1 MSKFGD
7 DDRRGRGPGKPYDKP
22 YRGSGG
28 GDRPY
33 RSRDAEGDSK
43 PPRGPKVER
52 FGRDENRA
60 GAPYGQRSE
69 RGPRPEGERRPFR
82 RDDERPARFERDGN
96 RGEGGGFSGERRPP
110 RRFESEGGDRPPRRF
125 QRDGDD
131 RPPRRS
137 DSEPRIPRPF
147 EGEHPAGRRF
157 DGDSRPP
164 RRFDGDSRPPRRFDG
179 DSRPP
184 RRSDGDSRP
193 PRRFDGEGR
202 PPRRFDDDSRPA
214 RRFDSGDRPRRSQ
227 GERGEGFRKSGPR
240 PQTEGTGQGHDELRQ
255 YGWNACL
262 ATYRL
267 RPEAV
272 RKVYLH
278 SSRIDAMR
286 ETLQELAERQI
297 GYRIVENEDLEKLT
311 QTQHHEGIC
320 FDVVPPAMLS
330 LDQVLGQAENK
341 PNAWLVWL
349 DGVGNPHNLGAILR
363 SAAHFGC
370 AGVVVHRDANLKLSG
385 AAARVAEGGAECV
398 PLVRIGDSR
407 GAVEKL
413 RNAGFRLLAT
423 SVREGDNLFKATLP
437 SKLVWLMG
445 AEGEGVSATL
455 QELADSV
462 QRIPGTGA
470 IESLNVSAA
479 FAVFAA
485 ETHRAQS

>member
-22 YRGSGG
+22 YRGSSAGGG

-33 RSRDAEGDSK
+33 RSRDAGADAR

-52 FGRDENRA
+52 FGRDEAPRRE
-60 GAPYGQRSE
+60 GAPYGQRTE
-69 RGPRPEGERRPFR
+69 RGPRPDRDGERKPFR
-82 RDDERPARFERDGN
+82 RDGERPARFERS
-96 RGEGGGFSGERRPP
+96 EGGGYSGERRPP
-110 RRFESEGGDRPPRRF
+110 RRTDAEGGDRPPRRF
-125 QRDGDD
+125 NREGDD
-131 RPPRRS
+131 RAPRRF
-137 DSEPRIPRPF
+137 DGEPRIPRPF
-147 EGEHPAGRRF
+147 EGERPAGRRF
-157 DGDSRPP
+157 DSDSRPP
-164 RRFDGDSRPPRRFDG
+164 RRFDN
-179 DSRPP
+179 
-184 RRSDGDSRP
+184 DSRP

-202 PPRRFDDDSRPA
+202 PPRRFDDDSRPQ
-214 RRFDSGDRPRRSQ
+214 RRFDSGDRPRRGS
-227 GERGEGFRKSGPR
+227 GERSERGEGYRKSAPR
-240 PQTEGTGQGHDELRQ
+240 PSEGLGQGSDELRQ
-255 YGWNACL
+255 YGWNACQ

-267 RPEAV
+267 RPESV

-278 SSRIDAMR
+278 TSRIDAMR
-286 ETLQELAERQI
+286 EILQELSERQI

-320 FDVVPPAMLS
+320 FDVIPPAVLS
-330 LDQVLGQAENK
+330 LDQVLGQTENQ
-341 PNAWLVWL
+341 PHAWLVWL

-385 AAARVAEGGAECV
+385 AAVRVAEGGAECV

-413 RNAGFRLLAT
+413 RNAGFSLMAT
-423 SVREGDNLFKATLP
+423 SVRDGDNLFKTELP
-437 SKLVWLMG
+437 AKLVWLMG
-445 AEGEGVSATL
+445 AEGEGVSSSL
-455 QELADSV
+455 QELADKV
-462 QRIPGTGA
+462 LRIPGSGA

>member
-52 FGRDENRA
+52 FGRDENRRE

-69 RGPRPEGERRPFR
+69 RGPRPEGTGERRPFR
-82 RDDERPARFERDGN
+82 RDDDRPPRPDRDAN
-96 RGEGGGFSGERRPP
+96 RGPSGGYSGERRPP

-125 QRDGDD
+125 GSEGGD
-131 RPPRRS
+131 RPPRRFDREGGDRPRRS
-137 DSEPRIPRPF
+137 DSEPRMPRPF
-147 EGEHPAGRRF
+147 EGERPAGRRF
-157 DGDSRPP
+157 DN
-164 RRFDGDSRPPRRFDG
+164 
-179 DSRPP
+179 
-184 RRSDGDSRP
+184 DSRP

-202 PPRRFDDDSRPA
+202 PPRRFDDDSRPQ
-214 RRFDSGDRPRRSQ
+214 RRFDSGDRPKRSHSD
-227 GERGEGFRKSGPR
+227 RGEGYRKSGPR
-240 PQTEGTGQGHDELRQ
+240 PPTEGVGQNQDELRQ

-267 RPEAV
+267 RPESV

-286 ETLQELAERQI
+286 EMLQELAERQI

-320 FDVVPPAMLS
+320 FDVIPPAMLS
-330 LDQVLGQAENK
+330 LDQVLGQAESK
-341 PNAWLVWL
+341 PKAWFVWL

-370 AGVVVHRDANLKLSG
+370 AGVIVHRDANLKLSG

-413 RNAGFRLLAT
+413 RNAGFKLLAT
-423 SVREGDNLFKATLP
+423 SVRDGDNLFQATLP
-437 SKLVWLMG
+437 NKLVWLMG
-445 AEGEGVSATL
+445 AEGEGVSSSL